1 MDMDTRVYVI
11 NDLDVMLARMQ
22 ARLIAQKMGF
32 NPTDQS
38 RISLAASEMARVLS
52 WQACEPGEMTIAN
65 TKKNG
70 HQGLQVWCTVPQE
83 YLAVEP
89 NSNGSVVMS
98 VPYRS
103 FLGACHLVDESTV
116 DAQDDRLVRVTL
128 ITWLK

>member
-1 MDMDTRVYVI
+1 MDMETRVYVI
-11 NDLDVMLARMQ
+11 NDLDVMLVRMQ

-65 TKKNG
+65 TRKNG
-70 HQGLQVWCTVPQE
+70 HQGLQLWCSVPQE
-83 YLAVEP
+83 YLAVEQ
-89 NSNGSVVMS
+89 NSNGSGDTS

-103 FLGACHLVDESTV
+103 FLGACRLVDESTL
-116 DAQDDRLVRVTL
+116 DPQDGQLVRVTL